1 MRSCRPLA
9 DWHVCATAG
18 ATAMQGSGVIS
29 AKPWGST
36 TAAPDVS
43 PVSKQ
48 PPPSEIFAGSEGLL
62 GVPMNALH
70 LFLL

>member
-43 PVSKQ
+43 PVSKL
-48 PPPSEIFAGSEGLL
+48 PPPP
-62 GVPMNALH
+62 VK
-70 LFLL
+70 FLLAVRAYLGCP